1 MRAQPAPQQR
11 PKPFHGI
18 HMDFTKAIAIFIS
31 GVLASSMVD
40 TLMVVSPDTQTC
52 INAVFICINKCT
64 RSNGLF
70 DERLDG
76 LLLHIELVAS
86 FANHLNLLKY
96 KEKRHVC
103 AVSTPIARVGNICSD
118 HAPSVPR
125 PAAACHAFF

>member
-76 LLLHIELVAS
+76 LLFTLAIMLM
-86 FANHLNLLKY
+86 
-96 KEKRHVC
+96 
-103 AVSTPIARVGNICSD
+103 TT
-118 HAPSVPR
+118 
-125 PAAACHAFF
+125 

>member
-31 GVLASSMVD
+31 GVLAPSMVD
-40 TLMVVSPDTQTC
+40 ALMVVSPDTQTC

-64 RSNGLF
+64 RSNDLF

-76 LLLHIELVAS
+76 LLLH
-86 FANHLNLLKY
+86 
-96 KEKRHVC
+96 
-103 AVSTPIARVGNICSD
+103 VGNHVDDDLTTSLNHPKD
-118 HAPSVPR
+118 GR
-125 PAAACHAFF
+125 FLLL